1 MLHAYVQKFD
11 ITSTAQNFFGT
22 KRSLTGLFFPGEKT
36 LTGLLCF
43 SNGVQSVVA
52 SSVRPMFSRPDLLFY
67 QIMQSEHLH
76 NSSTIVNLVGG
87 TLMTDEDQI
96 CTGQVR

>member
-1 MLHAYVQKFD
+1 MIGGPFNPG
-11 ITSTAQNFFGT
+11 AQGDCPACYYY
-22 KRSLTGLFFPGEKT
+22 RAGPA
-36 LTGLLCF
+36 
-43 SNGVQSVVA
+43 NGVQSVVA
-52 SSVRPMFSRPDLLFY
+52 SSVRPMFSRTDLLFY